1 MTCRYRA
8 IFFDLDGT
16 LIDERAGVAEARA
29 RVAAALRA
37 GGHAVSDAAYSAAA
51 DTVIED
57 LLAANGGAWPPVFSR
72 QRAIAETLSRLGLP
86 SVDAGELAALYLR
99 TRLDHVRPL
108 DGAAEALAWARA
120 GHRVGL
126 ISNGPGPEQREKLRR
141 AGLTAAFESVT
152 ISGEAGASKPDPAIF
167 ARALAS
173 LDVEAGA
180 AVHVGNNVAADVVGA
195 REAGLAAVWL
205 REAGATGPSPARGHD
220 CAIIASLRELP
231 AALSSGGPPPEITGS
246 GVTVAPGRQGRA

>member
-72 QRAIAETLSRLGLP
+72 QSAIIETLSRLGLP

-99 TRLDHVRPL
+99 TRLDHVRLL
-108 DGAAEALAWARA
+108 DGAAEALTWARA

-152 ISGEAGASKPDPAIF
+152 ISGEAGVSKPDPAIF

-180 AVHVGNNVAADVVGA
+180 AIHVGNNVAADVVGA

-205 REAGATGPSPARGHD
+205 HDAGAPGPSQAAGHD

-231 AALSSGGPPPEITGS
+231 AALSSGGPPSEITGS
-246 GVTVAPGRQGRA
+246 GVTVAPGG

>member
-72 QRAIAETLSRLGLP
+72 QRAIIETLSRLGLP

-108 DGAAEALAWARA
+108 DGAAGALAWARA

-152 ISGEAGASKPDPAIF
+152 ISGEAGVSKPDPAIF

-205 REAGATGPSPARGHD
+205 HDAGAPGPSQAAGHD

-231 AALSSGGPPPEITGS
+231 AALSSGGPPSEITGS
-246 GVTVAPGRQGRA
+246 GVTVAPGG

>member
-1 MTCRYRA
+1 MA
-8 IFFDLDGT
+8 
-16 LIDERAGVAEARA
+16 
-29 RVAAALRA
+29 
-37 GGHAVSDAAYSAAA
+37 
-51 DTVIED
+51 
-57 LLAANGGAWPPVFSR
+57 
-72 QRAIAETLSRLGLP
+72 RLGLP
-86 SVDAGELAALYLR
+86 SGDAGELAALYLR
-99 TRLDHVRPL
+99 TRLDHVRLL

-126 ISNGPGPEQREKLRR
+126 ISNGPGPEQRQKLRR

-152 ISGEAGASKPDPAIF
+152 ISGEAGVSKPDPAIF

-173 LDVEAGA
+173 LGVEAGA

-205 REAGATGPSPARGHD
+205 REAGAPSPSPARGSD

-231 AALSSGGPPPEITGS
+231 AALSADVAVSE
-246 GVTVAPGRQGRA
+246 VTVAPGR